1 MTNYKIL
8 YNFYEDLPII
18 RIKRFQLNVHQTI
31 FASISFFIFLMIF
44 AVLMLMHINF
54 FLVIP
59 LSLPIPILI
68 LVVGNFNLP
77 KYDLTLDRYIILT
90 LKYNKKQKFYPY
102 RKRGVK

>member
-1 MTNYKIL
+1 MFTRQYL
-8 YNFYEDLPII
+8 HLFLFY
-18 RIKRFQLNVHQTI
+18 
-31 FASISFFIFLMIF
+31 FLMIF

-90 LKYNKKQKFYPY
+90 IKYNKNKSFIRIK
-102 RKRGVK
+102 KEE